1 MSRARLLVVTPSLG
15 GGGAERHLIRILPA
29 LMAAFEVE
37 IATLRP
43 DGPLRPAVPAPI
55 GVHDIGSLGWIAAAR
70 RLRALLRRQPF
81 DLVLSFQEAA
91 NIPVLLALRLMA
103 PAERPRSAVS
113 TQSAP
118 SVVLADAKPRTR
130 WRVSTAMRRLYPLA
144 DRIVVASE
152 GVAGD
157 IAAVAPGAAGRI
169 ICIYNAG
176 IDASVV
182 ERAREPY
189 SHPFFE
195 TGEPVLVACGRLTG
209 QKDYPT
215 LLRAVAR
222 VRAARAVRLI
232 VIGDGP
238 LDRDLAVLTR
248 ELGLGDAVDFTGYVD
263 NPYPCMGR
271 ASLFV
276 LSSRSEGFGNVLVE
290 ALALA
295 RPVIATDC
303 PHGPGEILD
312 RGTYGRL
319 VPPGDPEALA
329 EAVLDLLGD
338 PDEAARMAALGPTRA
353 ALFTADRAGAAY
365 VSLLDSLRA
374 GAPVGIVGEL

>member
-29 LMAAFEVE
+29 FMAAFEVE

-70 RLRALLRRQPF
+70 RLRALLRRQRF
-81 DLVLSFQEAA
+81 ELVLSFQEAA

-144 DRIVVASE
+144 DRVIVASQ

-195 TGEPVLVACGRLTG
+195 TGEPVLVACGRLTE

-215 LLRAVAR
+215 LLRAIAR
-222 VRAARAVRLI
+222 IRTERPARLI
-232 VIGDGP
+232 VLGDGP
-238 LDRDLAVLTR
+238 LQRDLTALAR
-248 ELGLGDAVDFTGYVD
+248 ELGIDDAVDFAGYVD
-263 NPYPCMGR
+263 NPHPCMAR
-271 ASLFV
+271 ASIYV

-295 RPVIATDC
+295 RPVVATDC

-329 EAVLDLLGD
+329 EAALDLLGD

-374 GAPVGIVGEL
+374 GAPVGIAGEL